1 MPNKDDAFK
10 THPINVLNEKT
21 LKGTFFGNYKPRS
34 DLPSVVEMYMNKV
47 SWLQVTSSMR
57 RILLDLELV
66 TRFYFIRIHTLVE
79 IGDSKGH
86 EIWFICGRK
95 PS

>member
-57 RILLDLELV
+57 RILFDLELV

>member
-57 RILLDLELV
+57 RILFDLELV
-66 TRFYFIRIHTLVE
+66 TRFYFICVHTLAE
-79 IGDSKGH
+79 SKHLNHDSMLH
-86 EIWFICGRK
+86 VTFS
-95 PS
+95 PD